1 MKTTLKLIIALMLA
15 GAGIGQA
22 WAKLRENPIGHI
34 TYSRGADDHGELRF
48 FNDQDLTK
56 QLTTGTALD
65 ANGLEAEKDGEG
77 HVVGYRVYVCAEP
90 DLGYT
95 VKDMTLQAEL
105 TTNAMQAHRR
115 LHGGDATFDA
125 GQTLT
130 LTPVE
135 DMPYVYT
142 MVMPD
147 DPNLSVSVT
156 ATFAEKAKNTAA
168 INYIDADGTTKT
180 KAIGSVY
187 VLDGTEEYLGEYY
200 KSDDTWYVCNST
212 LDFKHHIYLWSC
224 VHLIL
229 ADGAKMSVT
238 VTEKNK
244 AAIKNDYELS
254 IYDQSTGDNMG
265 SLTATGVSAG
275 IGGNGSVTINGGE
288 VTATGYNG
296 IEAPNVTINGG
307 KVTATATGENG
318 YGIYGSDITLG
329 WNSATGSTNATN
341 YGIYGTGSVKTTDGK
356 MLKYTDGN
364 SQTVKL
370 MGTLDADAIAAI
382 AGKELTP
389 YGYGGYCGKD
399 NTETTGV
406 DESKNVTWEIPL
418 VNGALSNTLTI
429 SGTGDMADYKNDD
442 TSEEGNF
449 APWLKPNADGDASDG
464 LKYESVTVV
473 NITDGVTSVS
483 HKAFDGCSGL
493 KLILVPNEEAY
504 DAYYNGSGW
513 GTYKAKLAPQT
524 MTVAKNASGWGT
536 YCHRFPVS
544 YSLSEGAT
552 AYTVSGL
559 SQDGKSVSM
568 AQAAD
573 NHVTPETPLLLNYT
587 APDED
592 TETDDENVTLTA
604 VPATATTVS
613 GDDIVSH
620 EGTGWS
626 FYGNAGNAAKQAN
639 TLDIYAYGNNDG
651 KQSYILFSGDFIVV
665 DEVSFITAHRC
676 WLNVTTSGSDA
687 PKMLSIGDDDGN
699 ATGIATTNVTNV
711 ANADDAWYSLDGRRI
726 NGKPAKGIYI
736 KGGRKVVIK

>member
-1 MKTTLKLIIALMLA
+1 
-15 GAGIGQA
+15 
-22 WAKLRENPIGHI
+22 
-34 TYSRGADDHGELRF
+34 
-48 FNDQDLTK
+48 
-56 QLTTGTALD
+56 
-65 ANGLEAEKDGEG
+65 
-77 HVVGYRVYVCAEP
+77 
-90 DLGYT
+90 
-95 VKDMTLQAEL
+95 MT
-105 TTNAMQAHRR
+105 
-115 LHGGDATFDA
+115 
-125 GQTLT
+125 
-130 LTPVE
+130 
-135 DMPYVYT
+135 
-142 MVMPD
+142 
-147 DPNLSVSVT
+147 
-156 ATFAEKAKNTAA
+156 
-168 INYIDADGTTKT
+168 
-180 KAIGSVY
+180 
-187 VLDGTEEYLGEYY
+187 
-200 KSDDTWYVCNST
+200 WT
-212 LDFKHHIYLWSC
+212 LD
-224 VHLIL
+224 
-229 ADGAKMSVT
+229 
-238 VTEKNK
+238 
-244 AAIKNDYELS
+244 
-254 IYDQSTGDNMG
+254 
-265 SLTATGVSAG
+265 
-275 IGGNGSVTINGGE
+275 
-288 VTATGYNG
+288 
-296 IEAPNVTINGG
+296 
-307 KVTATATGENG
+307 
-318 YGIYGSDITLG
+318 
-329 WNSATGSTNATN
+329 
-341 YGIYGTGSVKTTDGK
+341 
-356 MLKYTDGN
+356 
-364 SQTVKL
+364 
-370 MGTLDADAIAAI
+370 
-382 AGKELTP
+382 
-389 YGYGGYCGKD
+389 
-399 NTETTGV
+399 
-406 DESKNVTWEIPL
+406 DESN
-418 VNGALSNTLTI
+418 LTI

-464 LKYESVTVV
+464 LKYESVTVA

-483 HKAFDGCSGL
+483 HKAFDGCDDL

-504 DAYYNGSGW
+504 NAYCNGSGW

-552 AYTVSGL
+552 AYTVTGL
-559 SQDGKSVSM
+559 SKDGKSVSM

-626 FYGNAGNAAKQAN
+626 FYGNAGNTAKQAN
-639 TLDIYAYGNNDG
+639 TLDIYAYGNNNG